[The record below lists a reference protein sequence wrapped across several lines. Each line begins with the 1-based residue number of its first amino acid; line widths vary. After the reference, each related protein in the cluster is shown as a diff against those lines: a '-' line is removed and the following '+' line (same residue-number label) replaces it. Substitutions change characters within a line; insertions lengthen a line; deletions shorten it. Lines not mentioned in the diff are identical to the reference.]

1 MSALKKIREKY
12 RRAVSIRA
20 EAAPGTLVGHH
31 AAGSPRRHTEKRASA
46 LGLSK
51 PEVARLRWEV
61 RSTPRCGHPI
71 CAFKSTR
78 PAYSTHPARLAFGFG
93 MKKMLEAAFPPMSKR

>member
-1 MSALKKIREKY
+1 VAKGTG
-12 RRAVSIRA
+12 RAVFNLPTVSVGCQD
-20 EAAPGTLVGHH
+20 EAVVTRVADVAYG
-31 AAGSPRRHTEKRASA
+31 
-46 LGLSK
+46 SK

-78 PAYSTHPARLAFGFG
+78 PAYTTHPARLAFGFG